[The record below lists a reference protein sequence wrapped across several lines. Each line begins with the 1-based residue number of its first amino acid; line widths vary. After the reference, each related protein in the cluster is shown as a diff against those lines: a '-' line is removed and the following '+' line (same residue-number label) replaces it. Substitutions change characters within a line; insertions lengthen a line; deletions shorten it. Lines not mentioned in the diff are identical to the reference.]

1 MSLYIKL
8 VQLLDKK
15 LRTWSYQWWFWLTLP
30 KSFYPKYT
38 VSLPENFSPQ
48 KSPRA
53 KFKPKKGSSPPDIP
67 EYLKEKQPWTKL
79 HDTDQ
84 NYGQIPVFLATLLI
98 KKEC

>member
-1 MSLYIKL
+1 MVLINPAKIFLSQIHCKSTRKFLTP
-8 VQLLDKK
+8 KK
-15 LRTWSYQWWFWLTLP
+15 SQM
-30 KSFYPKYT
+30 
-38 VSLPENFSPQ
+38 
-48 KSPRA
+48 A